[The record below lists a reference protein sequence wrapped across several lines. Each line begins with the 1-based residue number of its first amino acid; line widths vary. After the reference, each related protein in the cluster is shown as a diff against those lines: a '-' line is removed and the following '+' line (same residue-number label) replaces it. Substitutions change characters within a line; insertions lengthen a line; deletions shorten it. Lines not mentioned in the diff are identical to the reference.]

1 MFSFESRNKRLQLM
15 IDRPKLLDQP
25 IKNDQITYDSIQ
37 KIVACQ
43 EVDYTT
49 GCFLNH
55 SYFKENYKLIVIN
68 LILIQKQSSKLAL
81 VEI

>member
-1 MFSFESRNKRLQLM
+1 M
-15 IDRPKLLDQP
+15 IDRPNLLDQP

-49 GCFLNH
+49 CCFLNH
-55 SYFKENYKLIVIN
+55 SYFKENYKLIAIN